1 VDELLPVLVA
11 RLLDRS
17 ELVNIVETAL
27 DRGLSFVALEEAPE
41 TEGPHALELYAPGR
55 DEPVVVMAEPAG
67 EPSGGLFPLVLQP
80 FGGSSEDELVAVLAE
95 ESEPAEAHQVQV
107 EVLQDEQPSGAS
119 LLGRV
124 LGGGKYL
131 IESLL
136 GAGGMGSV
144 YRARHLALEK
154 SIALKV
160 LHATYQNDPSFVT
173 SFHREALAA
182 SRLDHPN
189 VVRVLD
195 FGQEPDG
202 LLYIT
207 MELLAGSDL
216 RNVLTSTPLLPLQRI
231 VEVMAQV
238 CGALSASHAQGVVHR
253 DVKPDN
259 ILIVPAHDDEGKAF
273 ELIKVCDFGIAEI
286 QGGRAKGAAA
296 DPRFLASGTPD
307 YMSPEQ
313 ARADEPDAR
322 ADIYSCGVILYEM
335 ATGRVPFA
343 DVETPVEIIQAHV
356 SMEPPLPSAL
366 NPAIDKRLEATI
378 RKAMHKDRTK
388 RYQSA
393 RELRADLLAILP
405 SSRAVASTAATG
417 RTAAAVA
424 EERGKLLAIPTSMAT
439 SFKRS
444 DAIDVDDLL
453 SIDPWQED
461 ENLGQAPEQLWIQGE
476 QVATALIKDAEAVL
490 AGLDT
495 APDLAR
501 FTLELAPIERSIASL
516 ARRGESVALWAV
528 VTRLSALAQG
538 AEPGDKTREEMAAKA
553 LLATTEKPQ
562 LLEPI
567 ADLALD
573 GPGAA
578 REAARKL
585 MVAVGT
591 AGAFALCAARERGAS
606 APGGEQGFAGEPLS
620 VRRAPVIIREA
631 TWAGRP
637 RFVAAMKEIGP
648 SALRAVAD
656 SLSRVDPAD
665 AALVEDL
672 LRAIPDVTEQRE
684 PSGPSLRNTTRS
696 GAAPTPTAIQSAGEA
711 ISRLLRHAA
720 PAVRRA
726 AVAALA
732 TLWGPKA
739 NPWMAGMLE
748 DSDDGLRIAALAAL
762 RRGGGI
768 DREAVRRIGLL
779 LSGAVPA
786 GEELRTSAAAALGDA
801 LGTARA
807 AAAETLSAALKPAS
821 NSFFS
826 KLVTVETTESALYVL
841 TLARV
846 LLAIGGPE
854 AAGVIQLKASR
865 SRTEIRRQ
873 LEELLSARR

>member
-1 VDELLPVLVA
+1 MDELLPVLVA
-11 RLLDRS
+11 RLHDRS
-17 ELVNIVETAL
+17 ELVAVIETAL
-27 DRGLSFVALEEAPE
+27 DHGLTFVALEEPPE
-41 TEGPHALELYAPGR
+41 SEGPHALELYSPER
-55 DEPVVVMAEPAG
+55 DEPVLVMAEPAG
-67 EPSGGLFPLVLQP
+67 EASGGLYPLVLQP
-80 FGGSSEDELVAVLAE
+80 FGGSSEEELIAVLAE
-95 ESEPAEAHQVQV
+95 EIEHESVQV
-107 EVLQDEQPSGAS
+107 EVVQQTAEPAEVS
-119 LLGRV
+119 LAGRV

-131 IESLL
+131 VESLL

-154 SIALKV
+154 SIAVKV

-202 LLYIT
+202 LLYIA
-207 MELLAGSDL
+207 MEILAGSDL
-216 RNVLTSTPLLPLQRI
+216 RNVLTGTPVLPLQRI
-231 VEVMAQV
+231 IEIMAQV

-259 ILIVPAHDDEGKAF
+259 ILIVPSQDDEGKQR

-286 QGGRAKGAAA
+286 QGGRPKGAT
-296 DPRFLASGTPD
+296 DQRFLASGTPD

-343 DVETPVEIIQAHV
+343 DVETPAEIIQAHV
-356 SMEPPLPSAL
+356 STEPPLPSAL
-366 NPAIDKRLEATI
+366 NPGIDKRLEAAI
-378 RKAMHKDRTK
+378 RKAMHKDRSK
-388 RYQSA
+388 RFQSA
-393 RELRADLLAILP
+393 RDLRTELLAILGSNRP
-405 SSRAVASTAATG
+405 AASTG

-453 SIDPWQED
+453 SIDPWKED
-461 ENLGQAPEQLWIQGE
+461 ESLGQAPEQLWIQGE
-476 QVATALIKDAEAVL
+476 QVATALIKDADSVL
-490 AGLDT
+490 AALDA
-495 APDLAR
+495 APDLPR
-501 FTLELAPIERSIASL
+501 FAAELAPIERSIASL
-516 ARRGESVALWAV
+516 SRRGESIALWSI
-528 VTRLSALAQG
+528 VTRLTALAQG
-538 AEPGDKTREEMAAKA
+538 AEPGDRTREEMAAKA

-573 GPGAA
+573 GPGPA

-585 MVAVGT
+585 MVAVG
-591 AGAFALCAARERGAS
+591 ASGAFALCAARERGG
-606 APGGEQGFAGEPLS
+606 APVGEAGFGGEPLS
-620 VRRAPVIIREA
+620 ARRGQAIIREA

-637 RFVAAMKEIGP
+637 RFVAAMREIGP
-648 SALRAVAD
+648 AALRAVAD
-656 SLSRVDPAD
+656 ALARVDPAD

-672 LRAIPDVTEQRE
+672 LRAIPDITEQRE
-684 PSGPSLRNTTRS
+684 SSAPAAKSTPPSGP
-696 GAAPTPTAIQSAGEA
+696 APTSAGAPTQTAIQSAGEV
-711 ISRLLRHAA
+711 ITRLLRHRA

-732 TLWGPKA
+732 SLWGAKA

-748 DSDDGLRIAALAAL
+748 DVDDGLRIAALAAL

-768 DREAVRRIGLL
+768 DREAVRRIERL

-786 GEELRTSAAAALGDA
+786 GDDLRTSAAAALGDA

-807 AAAETLSAALKPAS
+807 AAAEALAAALKPPS
-821 NSFFS
+821 QSFFS
-826 KLVTVETTESALYVL
+826 KLVTVESNESPLSVL
-841 TLARV
+841 TMARV
-846 LLAIGGPE
+846 LLAIGAPD
-854 AAGVIQLKASR
+854 AVKVIELKASR
-865 SRTEIRRQ
+865 SRPEIRRQ
-873 LEELLSARR
+873 LEELLATRK